1 MKQWLLKKLKQL
13 RQQIKKLNCKE
24 ANEMKQRKIPLRK
37 SVVSGEMKPKKEMI
51 RVTRSKEGEVSI
63 DPTGKMPGR
72 GAYVSIEPEEVQ
84 KAWDKQILDR
94 VLDVKLTDEFYQE
107 LLDYVT
113 HQKARKEL
121 FGK

>member
-1 MKQWLLKKLKQL
+1 
-13 RQQIKKLNCKE
+13 
-24 ANEMKQRKIPLRK
+24 MKQRKIPLRK
-37 SVVSGEMKPKKEMI
+37 SVVSGEMKSKKEMI
-51 RVTRSKEGEVSI
+51 RITRSKEGEVSI

-72 GAYVSIEPEEVQ
+72 GAYVSLEPAEVQ
-84 KAWDKQILDR
+84 QAWDKKILDR
-94 VLDVKLTDEFYQE
+94 ALETTLTDEFYQE

>member
-1 MKQWLLKKLKQL
+1 
-13 RQQIKKLNCKE
+13 
-24 ANEMKQRKIPLRK
+24 MKQRKIPLRK
-37 SVVSGEMKPKKEMI
+37 SVVSGEMKPKKEMVRI
-51 RVTRSKEGEVSI
+51 TRSKEGEVSI

-72 GAYVSIEPEEVQ
+72 GAYVSLEPEEVQ
-84 KAWDKQILDR
+84 QAWDKKIPDR
-94 VLDVKLTDEFYQE
+94 VLETTLTDEFYQE

>member
-1 MKQWLLKKLKQL
+1 
-13 RQQIKKLNCKE
+13 
-24 ANEMKQRKIPLRK
+24 MKQRKIPLRK

-51 RVTRSKEGEVSI
+51 RVTRSKEGGVSI

-72 GAYVSIEPEEVQ
+72 GAYVSLEPEEVQ
-84 KAWDKQILDR
+84 QAWDKHLLDR
-94 VLDVKLTDEFYQE
+94 VLEAKLTDEFYQE

-121 FGK
+121 FGE

>member
-1 MKQWLLKKLKQL
+1 
-13 RQQIKKLNCKE
+13 
-24 ANEMKQRKIPLRK
+24 MKQRKIPLRK
-37 SVVSGEMKPKKEMI
+37 SVVSGEMKPKKEMVRI
-51 RVTRSKEGEVSI
+51 TRSKEGEVSI

-72 GAYVSIEPEEVQ
+72 GAYVSLEPEEVQ
-84 KAWDKQILDR
+84 QAWDKKIHDR
-94 VLDVKLTDEFYQE
+94 VLETTLTDEFYQE